1 MTAKIWFS
9 DHKKHP
15 RPAGPGNRRLSVRAL
30 PGPRGNQ
37 AAQSLDS
44 NVKGMR
50 KNMKRYTKTELRL
63 LIACFSAYTAAYIS
77 RCNLTPSLN
86 SIAAAFGVGAAQAGL
101 LPTCFAIPYA
111 AGQVISGLLAD
122 RFPPPRLMLI
132 GLLGSAAVNLAFSF
146 CPYFPLLPMLWFV
159 NGLFQSMIWTP
170 IMRIL
175 AVHFRDEVR
184 DHAAFFMSLTLIF
197 GYLVAWALSGLLTTL
212 FNWRLA
218 FLVSGLVTVAVAV
231 PSVLA
236 MKGAEVSFQA
246 QQKEQPGER
255 APVRQLLLG
264 TNLLLLMVCCFANG
278 YVRDSITNWAT
289 KLLMDTQGIDLGSAV
304 GVILIIPCVNF
315 FGIRMGQ
322 ITYQRTG
329 NSPYLSSGI
338 LFAACTVLCIVLAP
352 AARWSFAGCVVV
364 LALISAMCYGLNP
377 LLTAL
382 MPMLYCHLNRVAL
395 AAGILD
401 AMIYA
406 GSAFSGVFAG
416 FLSDRFGWEAVFLS
430 WAALSLAG
438 VLALEGARRLAGQ
451 R

>member
-1 MTAKIWFS
+1 
-9 DHKKHP
+9 
-15 RPAGPGNRRLSVRAL
+15 
-30 PGPRGNQ
+30 
-37 AAQSLDS
+37 
-44 NVKGMR
+44 MR
-50 KNMKRYTKTELRL
+50 RYTKTELRL

-77 RCNLTPSLN
+77 RCNLSPSLDA
-86 SIAAAFGVGAAQAGL
+86 IAASFGVGAAEAGL

-111 AGQVISGLLAD
+111 AGQVVSGLLAD
-122 RFPPPRLMLI
+122 RFPAPRLMLI

-146 CPYFPLLPMLWFV
+146 CPLFPLLTALWFV

-184 DHAAFFMSLTLIF
+184 GHAAFFMSLTLIF
-197 GYLVAWALSGLLTTL
+197 GYLLAWALSGLLTTL
-212 FNWRLA
+212 FDWRVA

-231 PSVLA
+231 PSVLGL
-236 MKGAEVSFQA
+236 KGAEVSFQA
-246 QQKEQPGER
+246 QPKEQAGER

-278 YVRDSITNWAT
+278 YVRDSITYWAA

-304 GVILIIPCVNF
+304 GIILIIPCVNF
-315 FGIRMGQ
+315 LGIRMGQ
-322 ITYQRTG
+322 KAYQRTG
-329 NSPYLSSGI
+329 NDLYLSSGI
-338 LFAACTVLCIVLAP
+338 LFCVCTVLCAALGPVAGASFVGCIVIL
-352 AARWSFAGCVVV
+352 V
-364 LALISAMCYGLNP
+364 LISAMCYGLNP
-377 LLTAL
+377 LLTTL

-401 AMIYA
+401 AMIYV

-430 WAALSLAG
+430 WAALSLVG
-438 VLALEGARRLAGQ
+438 VLALEGARRMAK
-451 R
+451 RS